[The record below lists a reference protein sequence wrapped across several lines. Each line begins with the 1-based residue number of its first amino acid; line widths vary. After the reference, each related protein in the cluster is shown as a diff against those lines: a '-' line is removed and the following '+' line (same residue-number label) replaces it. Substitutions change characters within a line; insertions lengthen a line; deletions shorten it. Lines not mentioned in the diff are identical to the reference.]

1 MKKYC
6 ISFFNNCTDVIAS
19 REELSFEEILN
30 YFKKVAIKPFTGKK
44 NLGAMVCGSFKDNRR
59 SGENLTSRSILTFDL
74 DGYEEDF
81 NSLKNEIETSL
92 GTYSYIYYTTSSSTL
107 IKPRARIL
115 LFIDRNVDKNNYGK
129 LGSELALKLFSHKLL
144 KAVTDESSFTPSQL
158 MYLPNKVN
166 DEFRTGKNQ
175 KELIKVDD
183 YIAVIEEAK
192 KEEDDELKTFIAI
205 SNNTPLP
212 NVTRE
217 RVIET
222 LGNYDCSETGYHEWF
237 KVCQALHHQ
246 FKGTEEGL
254 EIFTD
259 WSLTDSRYS
268 EERIKQECRLKY
280 KSLTKKIDNPVTF
293 GSIIKLVNNK
303 KKTPSV
309 LKVDIRYNELS
320 IFGEENEEN
329 FVHIKYK
336 RNKNGELIPL
346 GIKSTFENFEVM
358 CRRYKVA
365 VAYDVIT
372 KRIISSI
379 NNSDDNVLTGLMVSL
394 MELNNMNKGNVPLY
408 LHMLSEKNKINTFK
422 EVIDNVIWDGKSRLE
437 DFYNT
442 LEVEEN
448 YKKLRNIYLLKWT
461 QQMLYLAL
469 NNDEV
474 KDIGRYLLVLK
485 GPQNM
490 GKTTWVLNLLPSYLR
505 NSHIGTG
512 RFLDTNN
519 DMNILGNI
527 KFLITELA
535 ELEQSFKKTDI
546 NGFKAFFGRPDD
558 TLNIKYLARPVT
570 FKRTT
575 SFIASINDDSFL
587 KDITGSTRFMV
598 IPVKKINRLENIDIL
613 QVYKE
618 ILETTDISNFQL
630 TDEETSLQETLNKEF
645 EMPDVIEEAFI
656 DNFDVEAD
664 LEDADYY
671 SAVQILEQLGYRKTD
686 INYSRRVAIGRVLNK
701 YKCHR
706 NSKTNKWKLKLK
718 KN

>member
-19 REELSFEEILN
+19 REELSFEEILS
-30 YFKKVAIKPFTGKK
+30 YFKKVAVKPFTGKK

-81 NSLKNEIETSL
+81 DSLKNEIENKL
-92 GTYSYIYYTTSSSTL
+92 GNYTYIYYTTSSSTL

-115 LFIDRNVDKNNYGK
+115 LFIDRDVDKENYAK

-144 KAVTDESSFTPSQL
+144 TAVTDESSFTPSQL
-158 MYLPNKVN
+158 MYLPNKVS
-166 DEFRTGKNQ
+166 DEFRTGKNI
-175 KELIKVDD
+175 KELVKVDD
-183 YIAVIEEAK
+183 YIALKEGIK

-217 RVIET
+217 RIIET
-222 LGNYDCSETGYHEWF
+222 LGNYDCSETSYHEWF

-246 FKGTEEGL
+246 FKGSEEGL
-254 EIFTD
+254 QIFTD

-408 LHMLSEKNKINTFK
+408 LHMLSEKNKINSFR
-422 EVIDNVIWDGKSRLE
+422 EVINNVIWDGKSRLD

-442 LEVEEN
+442 LEVNEN

-469 NNDEV
+469 NDDEI

-598 IPVKKINRLENIDIL
+598 IPVKKINRLDNIDIL

-618 ILETTDISNFQL
+618 LLETTDISNFQL

-656 DNFDVEAD
+656 DSFDVEAD

>member
-6 ISFFNNCTDVIAS
+6 ISFFDNCTDVIAKQD
-19 REELSFEEILN
+19 ELSFEEILN
-30 YFKKVAIKPFTGKK
+30 YFTKSLNKPFIAKEK
-44 NLGAMVCGSFKDNRR
+44 LEAMVCGSFKDNRR
-59 SGENLTSRSILTFDL
+59 SGENLISRSILTFDL

-92 GTYSYIYYTTSSSTL
+92 GTYTYIYYTTSSSTL
-107 IKPRARIL
+107 INPRARIL
-115 LFIDRNVDKNNYGK
+115 LFIDRDVDRASYGK
-129 LGSELALKLFSHKLL
+129 LGRTIAAELFSSKLL
-144 KAVTDESSFTPSQL
+144 RAISDESSFTPSQL

-166 DEFRTGKNQ
+166 DEFRRGKNI
-175 KELIKVDD
+175 KELINVDD
-183 YIAVIEEAK
+183 YIAPTEDIK
-192 KEEDDELKTFIAI
+192 KEDDEAKELIVW
-205 SNNTPLP
+205 SNNLPLP

-217 RVIET
+217 IVIET
-222 LGNYDCSETGYHEWF
+222 LGNYDCNETDYKEWL
-237 KVCQALHHQ
+237 KVAQALHHQ

-254 EIFTD
+254 QIFTN
-259 WSLTDSRYS
+259 WSLTDTRYTR
-268 EERIKQECRLKY
+268 EHIIAVCKDKY
-280 KSLTKKIDNPVTF
+280 KSVKGNDPNPITF
-293 GSIIKLVNNK
+293 ASVIKLVNNK
-303 KKTPSV
+303 KKTPSA
-309 LKVDIRYNELS
+309 LKVDITYNELS
-320 IFGEENEEN
+320 IFGQDDEES
-329 FVHIKYK
+329 FIHIKYK
-336 RNKNGELIPL
+336 RTKNGELTPI

-408 LHMLSEKNKINTFK
+408 LHMLSEKNKINSFR
-422 EVIDNVIWDGKSRLE
+422 EVINNVIWDGKSRLD

-442 LEVEEN
+442 LEVDEN

-469 NNDEV
+469 NDDEV

-485 GPQNM
+485 GAQNM
-490 GKTTWVLNLLPSYLR
+490 GKTTWVLNLLPSCLR
-505 NSHIGTG
+505 NTHIGTG

-598 IPVKKINRLENIDIL
+598 IPVKKINRLDNIDIL

-618 ILETTDISNFQL
+618 ILETTDINNFQL

-656 DNFDVEAD
+656 DSFDIEAD

-701 YKCHR
+701 HKCHR

-718 KN
+718 KKD

>member
-6 ISFFNNCTDVIAS
+6 ISFFDNCTDVIAS

-30 YFKKVAIKPFTGKK
+30 YFTKSLNKPFIGKEK
-44 NLGAMVCGSFKDNRR
+44 LEAMVGGSFKDNRR
-59 SGENLTSRSILTFDL
+59 SAENLISRSILTFDL

-81 NSLKNEIETSL
+81 DSLKNEIENSL
-92 GTYSYIYYTTSSSTL
+92 GNYSYIYYTTSSSTL

-115 LFIDRNVDKNNYGK
+115 LFIDKDVDKDSYGN
-129 LGSELALKLFSHKLL
+129 LGRKIAAKLFSHKLL
-144 KAVTDESSFTPSQL
+144 RSISDESSFTPSQL

-166 DEFRTGKNQ
+166 NEFRRGKNV

-183 YIAVIEEAK
+183 YIIIKEEIKKEDEEAR
-192 KEEDDELKTFIAI
+192 ELII
-205 SNNTPLP
+205 WSNNLPLP

-217 RVIET
+217 TVIET
-222 LGNYDCSETGYHEWF
+222 LGKYDCKETDYKEWF
-237 KVCQALHHQ
+237 TVCQALHHQ
-246 FKGTEEGL
+246 FEGSDEGL
-254 EIFTD
+254 EIFTN
-259 WSLTDSRYS
+259 WSLTDTRYTR
-268 EERIKQECRLKY
+268 EHIIVVCRDKY
-280 KSLTKKIDNPVTF
+280 KSVNGNKLKPVTF
-293 GSIIKLVNNK
+293 ASVIKIVNYK
-303 KKTPSV
+303 KKTPST
-309 LKVDIRYNELS
+309 LKVDITYNELS
-320 IFGEENEEN
+320 IFGQDDEES
-329 FVHIKYK
+329 FIHIKYK
-336 RNKNGELIPL
+336 RTKNGELTPV

-358 CRRYKVA
+358 CRRYKVV

-408 LHMLSEKNKINTFK
+408 LHMLSEKNKINSFR
-422 EVIDNVIWDGKSRLE
+422 EVINNVIWDGKSRLD

-469 NNDEV
+469 NDDEV

-485 GPQNM
+485 GSQNI

-505 NSHIGTG
+505 NSHIGAG

-618 ILETTDISNFQL
+618 LLETTDISNFQL

-645 EMPDVIEEAFI
+645 EMPDIIEEAFI
-656 DNFDVEAD
+656 DNFDVEVD
-664 LEDADYY
+664 PEYADYY

-686 INYSRRVAIGRVLNK
+686 INYNRRVAIGRVLNK
-701 YKCHR
+701 YKCYQ
-706 NSKTNKWKLKLK
+706 NSKTRKWKLKLK
-718 KN
+718 EKN